1 VGAAVGVT
9 VAKYERKIKLANNRI
24 DSLQG
29 MTAGN
34 QASIE
39 DLQAELDSF
48 ITWTENWINMLK
60 TAHEQARYYLTVK
73 GCPYTLP
80 WE

>member
-1 VGAAVGVT
+1 MATLV
-9 VAKYERKIKLANNRI
+9 KYERKIKQTNARI

-29 MTAGN
+29 LSSAN

-39 DLQAELDSF
+39 DLQAELDNF
-48 ITWTENWINMLK
+48 ITWTEGWVNKLK